1 MKLCFF
7 DAKRFDKNSFAKA
20 LEGNEEVTIKY
31 TTQRLKTS
39 TLEKAKGSDGI
50 CTFVNCILDAD
61 SLVKLYEMGIKYI
74 FQRSA
79 GYNNIDLKKANE
91 LGIKVYR
98 VPAYSPEAVAEFAM
112 TLLTAVNRNIAIA
125 YNRTTHKNFA
135 LEGLLGD
142 TIFGQT
148 IGVVGAGRIGQSFI
162 KIAKGF
168 GARVIVLDEFAEK
181 NFPNTAKDLGFE
193 YVSRE
198 TLFRESDYISLHA
211 PLLPSTKYIVNSETL
226 SLMKENA
233 IIINTARGQ
242 LINTSDL
249 LDALDYGKIRGA
261 GLDVYENEQGIFFFD
276 KSNDLIPDPL
286 LNRLRAHRNVILTS
300 HQSFFTNLALK
311 QIAETTVE
319 NIYVAQNN
327 IKGKD
332 LIIQNDGKIL
342 NG

>member
-1 MKLCFF
+1 MKLSFF
-7 DAKRFDKNSFAKA
+7 DAKKYDKNSFAKA
-20 LEGNEEVTIKY
+20 LEGNEEITIKY
-31 TTQRLKTS
+31 TTQRLKPE
-39 TLEKAKGSDGI
+39 TLEKAEGTDAI
-50 CTFVNCILDAD
+50 CTFVNCIVDAN
-61 SLVKLYEMGIKYI
+61 SLLKLHKMGIKYI

-148 IGVVGAGRIGQSFI
+148 IGVVGSGRIGQSFI

-168 GARVIVLDEFAEK
+168 GVKIIVLDEFAEK
-181 NFPNTAKDLGFE
+181 NFPDTAEDLGFD
-193 YVSRE
+193 YVSKE
-198 TLFRESDYISLHA
+198 TLFKESDYISLHA
-211 PLLPSTKYIVNSETL
+211 PLLPSTKYMVNKETL

-249 LDALDYGKIRGA
+249 LDALDHGKIRGA

-300 HQSFFTNLALK
+300 HQSFFTNLAVK
-311 QIAETTVE
+311 QIAETTVA
-319 NIYVAQNN
+319 NIHSA
-327 IKGKD
+327 ISGEEGKD
-332 LIIQNDGKIL
+332 LVIQSNGKVL